1 MILTCTKQ
9 LLDEIGIHAEK
20 SDAAFDPMY
29 TWTANLIRI
38 NRRKTLVVVHAASRA
53 AFVLYGITAKHKKI
67 LPQLIQEG
75 IRTLLRSECI
85 KPEII
90 EEYLAEYGG
99 GVLFYANNVRAHV
112 NYSTFACKEVQYCA
126 QKFREDDLYQEEL
139 LQYINAA
146 PLANKQYQCAY
157 ESLAECFAQRY
168 GNALY
173 SCGMLELDVTLDL
186 LTECRRVLR
195 IPDTLNFVQLHRVMQ
210 AAFGWHNCHLH
221 EFILETDSDGRP
233 TCIVS
238 PMDDDLWDASR
249 VRRLDPEGT
258 QVDEILDRYETIT
271 YLYDFGDGWTHTI
284 KLSGV
289 IDGDGVPYPQCILA
303 IGDAPMEDSGG
314 PGGFAEIMQIL
325 GDAHHPEHSNIKT
338 WVAWQYWYP
347 LDLERMNT
355 RLRHVLRA

>member
-1 MILTCTKQ
+1 MILSCTKQ
-9 LLDEIGIHAEK
+9 LLDEIGICAEK
-20 SDAAFDPMY
+20 LDAAVDPMY

-38 NRRKTLVVVHAASRA
+38 NRRKTLVAVHAASRA
-53 AFVLYGITAKHKKI
+53 VFVLYGITAKHKKI

-75 IRTLLRSECI
+75 IRTLLRSEYI

-90 EEYLAEYGG
+90 EEYLEGYGG
-99 GVLFYANNVRAHV
+99 SVLFCANNVRAHV
-112 NYSTFACKEVQYCA
+112 NYSTFACREVQNFA
-126 QKFREDDLYQEEL
+126 QNFCEDDLFQEDL
-139 LQYINAA
+139 LAHINAA
-146 PLANKQYQCAY
+146 PLASKQYQCAY

-173 SCGMLELDVTLDL
+173 SCCMLELDVTLDL

-195 IPDTLNFVQLHRVMQ
+195 IPDTLNFAQLHRVMQ

-238 PMDDDLWDASR
+238 PRDDDLR
-249 VRRLDPEGT
+249 EVYHVRRLDPEET
-258 QVDEILDRYETIT
+258 QVDEILDRYGKIT
-271 YLYDFGDGWTHTI
+271 YVYDFGDGWTHTI
-284 KLSGV
+284 KLSDV
-289 IDGDGVPYPQCILA
+289 IDGDGVPYPQCTLA

-325 GDAHHPEHSNIKT
+325 NDPQHPEYSNMKR
-338 WVAWQYWYP
+338 WVRWQYWYP
-347 LDLERMNT
+347 LNTERLNEI
-355 RLRHVLRA
+355 LRHVLRV